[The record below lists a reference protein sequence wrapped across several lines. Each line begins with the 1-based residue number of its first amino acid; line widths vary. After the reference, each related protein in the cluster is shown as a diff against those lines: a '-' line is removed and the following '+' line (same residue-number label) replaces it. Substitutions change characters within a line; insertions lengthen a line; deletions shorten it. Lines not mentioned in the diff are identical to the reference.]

1 MKWLKRIGLFLLVN
15 ILIMATVSIAWSLLG
30 TYFGFTG
37 YTAYIVV
44 FSGVAG
50 FGGAF
55 ISLLISKWVAK
66 SLYGVKVIDPRTS
79 DMQLR
84 ALVERVHEMAKA
96 ARLSKMPEVGIYQS
110 PDVNAFATGPS
121 KNNSLVAVS
130 TGLLQRMNEREVDGV
145 LAHEISHV
153 ANGDMV
159 TMTLIQGIV
168 NTFALFFSRILA
180 NLVANNVDER
190 YRSVVYFG
198 CAILGDIL
206 FTLLGAIVVNYF
218 SRVREFRADAGGARL
233 SSRENMIGALRKLQA
248 VYQSPLPDY
257 DDREQ
262 LATLKIS
269 HRDKKGG
276 LAGLLM
282 THPPLEV
289 RIQALERGR

>member
-1 MKWLKRIGLFLLVN
+1 MVWLKRIGLFIFVN
-15 ILIMATVSIAWSLLG
+15 VLIMATVSVVWSLISA
-30 TYFGFTG
+30 YFGVTG
-37 YTAYIVV
+37 YMPYLIV

-55 ISLLISKWVAK
+55 VSLLISKWVAK
-66 SLYGVKVIDPRTS
+66 SMYGVQMIDPRTS
-79 DMQLR
+79 DPRLR
-84 ALVERVHEMAKA
+84 NLVERVHGMARA
-96 ARLSKMPEVGIYQS
+96 AHLPKMPEVGIYES

-121 KNNSLVAVS
+121 KSNSLVAVS

-145 LAHEISHV
+145 LAHEVSHI

-180 NLVANNVDER
+180 HVAASQVEERNRPLVTFV
-190 YRSVVYFG
+190 
-198 CAILGDIL
+198 CTILGDIL
-206 FTLLGAIVVNYF
+206 FTLLGSIVVAYF
-218 SRVREFRADAGGARL
+218 SRAREFRADAGGARL
-233 SSRENMIGALRKLQA
+233 SSRENMVGALRKLQA
-248 VYQSPLPDY
+248 VYESPLAHY
-257 DDREQ
+257 DQEDG

-269 HRDKKGG
+269 HRQRGG
-276 LAGLLM
+276 LASLFL